1 MSKNYCKIAQKWCKF
16 LDKNMNCNYVNRSC
30 PKNLKNK
37 SIDKLRSCP
46 RLAEIET
53 VRFSQL
59 LHYASFDI
67 VFETLLKWYPD
78 QKENKEGYEKVFDY
92 LLTLKPKPHKIGDLY
107 ISVEKWEDNGE
118 TGLDVTGVDIRYPED
133 KRPSY
138 AIEFMPWID
147 WISMFI
153 DDNTMKNIPGY
164 DIVAA
169 CLYEMTWFGFEE
181 KDIQNRKDK
190 MISSV
195 QKSIEDLKEKK

>member
-46 RLAEIET
+46 CLAEIET

-78 QKENKEGYEKVFDY
+78 QRRIERGMRRY
-92 LLTLKPKPHKIGDLY
+92 LTIFLH
-107 ISVEKWEDNGE
+107 
-118 TGLDVTGVDIRYPED
+118 
-133 KRPSY
+133 
-138 AIEFMPWID
+138 
-147 WISMFI
+147 
-153 DDNTMKNIPGY
+153 
-164 DIVAA
+164 
-169 CLYEMTWFGFEE
+169 
-181 KDIQNRKDK
+181 
-190 MISSV
+190 
-195 QKSIEDLKEKK
+195 

>member
-1 MSKNYCKIAQKWCKF
+1 MNKNYCKIAQKWCKF
-16 LDKNMNCNYVNRSC
+16 LDKNMNCNYANRDC

-59 LHYASFDI
+59 LHYANFDI
-67 VFETLLKWYPD
+67 VFETLLRWYPD
-78 QKENKEGYEKVFDY
+78 QKENKEGYEKVFNY

-107 ISVEKWEDNGE
+107 ISVKKWEEDGK
-118 TGLDVTGVDIRYPED
+118 TGLDVTGIDIRYPED

-153 DDNTMKNIPGY
+153 VKKTLENIS
-164 DIVAA
+164 IHLLVAA

-181 KDIQNRKDK
+181 RDIQSTKDK
-190 MISSV
+190 MISSI
-195 QKSIEDLKEKK
+195 QESIKDLKEKK